1 MVFIGL
7 RLKFGT
13 FVPNFSRR
21 LCRATSDRA
30 PLGDV
35 QAAIRTSVLIP
46 PSHVCGSRCSGE
58 QKQRGRCGSPKRGAR
73 APGGSRTPA
82 ASRRPRRRRVGSR
95 RKTTAPARASC
106 PCIDT
111 SRVAINPPRVSHLC
125 TATTRT
131 NARYPAPAA
140 GNHDGHAEGTTTR
153 VPDRG
158 SPKQRPDRLV
168 DLNPESGFGFGRDQ
182 EFRCQSLFDTPAHD
196 QTQTVV
202 SSEGTKKRRRF
213 EEAEKAKL
221 CLRNVSPKPKPPRQ
235 NSLDSY
241 ASQSMHFGSLLD
253 LLEGAPESLV
263 DDRVSRCQ
271 TNECNAS
278 EMVVDDDD
286 SSTSLFTDEG
296 DSVTDSGLC
305 DHRFG
310 GLNSVDDSLGDAV
323 DALFAPTETRCVD
336 RAWDGQALRIT
347 PPTPDRRLRC
357 CGPEL
362 DSRKK
367 QPGVQGVREGRVPQG
382 TVQDAGSLPRD
393 GSGSVLQ
400 DVPAF
405 KGIQNITTLRGRR
418 IENPQFSSLVFVP
431 RERCDLWTG
440 NTGKLPSAREVM
452 HVLGLME
459 TRQGKVGLPEF

>member
-1 MVFIGL
+1 M
-7 RLKFGT
+7 
-13 FVPNFSRR
+13 
-21 LCRATSDRA
+21 
-30 PLGDV
+30 
-35 QAAIRTSVLIP
+35 
-46 PSHVCGSRCSGE
+46 
-58 QKQRGRCGSPKRGAR
+58 
-73 APGGSRTPA
+73 
-82 ASRRPRRRRVGSR
+82 
-95 RKTTAPARASC
+95 
-106 PCIDT
+106 
-111 SRVAINPPRVSHLC
+111 
-125 TATTRT
+125 
-131 NARYPAPAA
+131 
-140 GNHDGHAEGTTTR
+140 
-153 VPDRG
+153 
-158 SPKQRPDRLV
+158 
-168 DLNPESGFGFGRDQ
+168 
-182 EFRCQSLFDTPAHD
+182 FDTPAHD

-310 GLNSVDDSLGDAV
+310 GLNPVDDSLGDAV

-347 PPTPDRRLRC
+347 PPTPDRRLQC

-405 KGIQNITTLRGRR
+405 KGIQNITTSRGRR